1 MCIIGLGYIG
11 FPTACIIADAGHEVV
26 GVDVNRDLISK
37 LKNGGLHIVNEN
49 GLADLANRAIESGH
63 LTVSEKP
70 EPADVFIIAVPTPFK
85 VSGAYTAAVRPDGF
99 DKAALEVAATYE
111 NPIADLTCVEDATQ
125 SIVPFVKKGDLIILE
140 STVPPGTTADVVCR
154 ILEHGSKLRSVDE
167 LFVVHAPER
176 VLPGK
181 IVHELIHNDRIV
193 GGVTPEA
200 TQAGVAFYQ
209 TFVQGEVIG
218 TDSSTAE
225 LVKLMENTFRDVNI
239 ALANEFAII
248 CERLGINAF
257 EAIKLAN
264 RHPRVNFLSPGPGVG
279 GHCIAIDPY
288 FVIQAAPQESQLIGL
303 ARQINSAMPNHVMQL
318 FEELVDE
325 AKAAGRIVNAVG
337 ILGASYKANV
347 GDERESPALQ
357 VAQMISQMGY
367 RAIIH
372 DPYIERYSTPSLSE
386 VVSCADMLVLLTD
399 HEAYRRELSPAT
411 VNQLSKTNRPLIL
424 DTRGFFDRTWDISGF
439 SVRRLG
445 VGS

>member
-1 MCIIGLGYIG
+1 MRVCIIGLGYIG

-325 AKAAGRIVNAVG
+325 AKAAGRIVNA
-337 ILGASYKANV
+337 
-347 GDERESPALQ
+347 
-357 VAQMISQMGY
+357 
-367 RAIIH
+367 
-372 DPYIERYSTPSLSE
+372 
-386 VVSCADMLVLLTD
+386 
-399 HEAYRRELSPAT
+399 
-411 VNQLSKTNRPLIL
+411 
-424 DTRGFFDRTWDISGF
+424 
-439 SVRRLG
+439 
-445 VGS
+445 